1 MKYIILAV
9 FLALIVTATGCGGL
23 AKPAPSN
30 GPRGWNPTAG
40 GGG

>member
-1 MKYIILAV
+1 MKYVILAV
-9 FLALIVTATGCGGL
+9 LLALSATATGCGG
-23 AKPAPSN
+23 AVIPAPRD